1 MNVFDIIGPIM
12 VGPSSSHTAGAVR
25 IGRIARALL
34 NEEPCKVQI
43 TFHGS
48 FARTYKGH
56 GTDKAILGGLLGMR
70 PDDRRI
76 KDSLELAKQMG
87 MSYCFKTADLGD
99 VHPNT
104 VLISTMGSSGE
115 KLEVL
120 GSSVGGGNVLIR
132 RVNGLEVDFTGANNT
147 LLVFHRDTPGA
158 VAAVTQL
165 LAREGINIAQMK
177 VFRFYR
183 GGNAVMVIET
193 DQSVQYGLTESIKEL
208 SFVTFTTIIPAV

>member
-76 KDSLELAKQMG
+76 RDSLELAKQMG

-104 VLISTMGSSGE
+104 VLISATGSSGE

-147 LLVFHRDTPGA
+147 LLVFHKDTPGA

-208 SFVTFTTIIPAV
+208 SFVTLATIIPAV

>member
-104 VLISTMGSSGE
+104 VLISTMGSSRE

-193 DQSVQYGLTESIKEL
+193 DQSVQYGLTEI
-208 SFVTFTTIIPAV
+208 FQRG

>member
-104 VLISTMGSSGE
+104 VLISTMGSSRE